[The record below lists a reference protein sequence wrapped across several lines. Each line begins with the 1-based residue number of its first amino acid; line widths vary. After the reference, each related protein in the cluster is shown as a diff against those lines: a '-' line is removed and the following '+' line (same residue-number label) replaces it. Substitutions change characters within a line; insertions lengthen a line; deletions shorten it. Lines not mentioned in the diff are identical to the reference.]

1 MLPLRDFFA
10 PDRTL
15 GNQELDQK
23 QKDFVAKALAAMDSN
38 ERNKLRDRAIKA
50 RKLALSRMVAR
61 PVLDEDDEDEDIPA
75 KVKRPQKPLEEF
87 LYQLLK
93 EEVVEE
99 AVPVQTQCAT
109 VIALHRK
116 RCEVVL
122 GSERIDCILTP
133 DQAKWQQSQFAVGD
147 LVNIHQAEE
156 IWRIHS
162 VQPRRTKLSRPDP
175 GSADRERVIV
185 ANVDVIVVVVSVKA
199 PPLHPRV
206 IDRYLIAIQRG
217 GADAVIAVNKSDLLS
232 PDDEEFRLLDPYR
245 GLAPII
251 RVSAM
256 GKNGLDELRT
266 HLEGKRSAFVGHS
279 GVGKSSL
286 LNALKPEL
294 ELDTGAVSEGYGRG
308 THTTT
313 SSHLWELGGGTE
325 IIDTPGVRAFGLF
338 KLAREEL
345 IDYFPEFEGISCRFR
360 DCSHTVE
367 PGCGIRAASE
377 EGTLNRARFD
387 TYGRILASL

>member
-1 MLPLRDFFA
+1 
-10 PDRTL
+10 
-15 GNQELDQK
+15 
-23 QKDFVAKALAAMDSN
+23 MDLN

-50 RKLALSRMVAR
+50 RKLALSRISSR
-61 PVLDEDDEDEDIPA
+61 PVVEIDDEEDDDLPVVVR
-75 KVKRPQKPLEEF
+75 KPTKPLEEF
-87 LYQLLK
+87 LYELLK
-93 EEVVEE
+93 EEV
-99 AVPVQTQCAT
+99 ATPVIPIETVIGT

-116 RCEVVL
+116 RCEVMV
-122 GSERIDCILTP
+122 GHERVDCILTP

-147 LVNIHQAEE
+147 LVDVSQVEE

-162 VQPRRTKLSRPDP
+162 VRPRHAKLSRPDP
-175 GSADRERVIV
+175 GSAERERVIV

-217 GADAVIAVNKSDLLS
+217 GAEAVIAVNKSDLLA
-232 PDDEEFRLLDPYR
+232 PNDPEFDLLEPYR

-256 GKNGLDELRT
+256 AKNGLDELRLKLT
-266 HLEGKRSAFVGHS
+266 GKRSAFVGHS

-286 LNALKPEL
+286 LNALKPDL

-313 SSHLWELGGGTE
+313 SSHLWDLGDGTE

-338 KLAREEL
+338 KLDKEDL
-345 IDYFPEFEGISCRFR
+345 INYFPEFAGFSCRFR

-367 PGCGIRAASE
+367 PGCGIRVAAE
-377 EGTLNRARFD
+377 AGQINPARFD

>member
-1 MLPLRDFFA
+1 M
-10 PDRTL
+10 
-15 GNQELDQK
+15 
-23 QKDFVAKALAAMDSN
+23 AAMDGN
-38 ERNKLRDRAIKA
+38 ERKKVRDRAIKA
-50 RKLALSRMVAR
+50 RKLALSRMTSR
-61 PVLDEDDEDEDIPA
+61 PVIEVEEDEEDDTPMPVR
-75 KVKRPQKPLEEF
+75 KPTLPLEEF
-87 LYQLLK
+87 ILRILT
-93 EEVVEE
+93 EEVATLELVKE
-99 AVPVQTQCAT
+99 TQVGT

-122 GSERIDCILTP
+122 AAERVDCILTP

-147 LVNIHQAEE
+147 LVNVYKEDE
-156 IWRIHS
+156 IWRIQDVH
-162 VQPRRTKLSRPDP
+162 PRRTKLSRPDP
-175 GSADRERVIV
+175 GSAERERVIV

-217 GADAVIAVNKSDLLS
+217 GADAVIAVNKSDLLNS
-232 PDDEEFRLLDPYR
+232 DDEEFNLLDPYR

-251 RVSAM
+251 RVSAFA
-256 GKNGLDELRT
+256 KNGLDDLHQ

-286 LNALKPEL
+286 LNALKPDL

-313 SSHLWELGGGTE
+313 SSHLWDLGDGTE

-338 KLAREEL
+338 KLEREEL
-345 IDYFPEFEGISCRFR
+345 IEYFPEFEGFDCRFR

-367 PGCGIRAASE
+367 PGCGIRAAAE
-377 EGTLNRARFD
+377 EGLINPARFD
-387 TYGRILASL
+387 TYQRILQSL

>member
-1 MLPLRDFFA
+1 
-10 PDRTL
+10 
-15 GNQELDQK
+15 
-23 QKDFVAKALAAMDSN
+23 MDGN
-38 ERNKLRDRAIKA
+38 ERKKLRDRAIKA
-50 RKLALSRMVAR
+50 RKLALSRLSAR
-61 PVLDEDDEDEDIPA
+61 PVLDYEEDEDDDAPVVIKKPS
-75 KVKRPQKPLEEF
+75 KPLEEF
-87 LYQLLK
+87 IYQLLK
-93 EEVVEE
+93 EEIVAPATIVR
-99 AVPVQTQCAT
+99 TQVGT

-122 GSERIDCILTP
+122 ATQRIDCILTP

-147 LVNIHQAEE
+147 LVNVYQEE
-156 IWRIHS
+156 GEWRIKD

-175 GSADRERVIV
+175 GSAQRERVIV

-217 GADAVIAVNKSDLLS
+217 GAEAVIAVNKSDLLS
-232 PDDEEFRLLDPYR
+232 PDDEEFALLDPYQ

-251 RVSAM
+251 RVSASS
-256 GKNGLDELRT
+256 KQGLDELREK
-266 HLEGKRSAFVGHS
+266 LEGKRSAFVGHS

-286 LNALKPEL
+286 LNALKPDL

-313 SSHLWELGGGTE
+313 SSHLWDLGDGTE

-338 KLAREEL
+338 KLDKDEL
-345 IDYFPEFEGISCRFR
+345 IDYFPEFEGFSCRFR
-360 DCSHTVE
+360 DCTHTVE
-367 PGCGIRAASE
+367 PGCGIRAAVE
-377 EGTLNRARFD
+377 AGGINPARFD
-387 TYGRILASL
+387 TYRRILDSL

>member
-1 MLPLRDFFA
+1 M
-10 PDRTL
+10 
-15 GNQELDQK
+15 
-23 QKDFVAKALAAMDSN
+23 AAMDGN
-38 ERNKLRDRAIKA
+38 ERKKVRDRAIKA
-50 RKLALSRMVAR
+50 RKLALSRITSR
-61 PVLDEDDEDEDIPA
+61 PVLDVEGDDEDDTPA
-75 KVKRPQKPLEEF
+75 PIRRPTLLLEEF
-87 LYQLLK
+87 ILRILT
-93 EEVVEE
+93 EEVVMAEKE
-99 AVPVQTQCAT
+99 VETQVGT

-122 GSERIDCILTP
+122 ATQRIDCILTP
-133 DQAKWQQSQFAVGD
+133 EQAKWQQSQFAVGD
-147 LVNIHQAEE
+147 LVNVYQEEE
-156 IWRIHS
+156 IWRIRD

-175 GSADRERVIV
+175 GSAERERVIV

-217 GADAVIAVNKSDLLS
+217 GAKAIIAVNKSDLLK
-232 PDDEEFRLLDPYR
+232 PDDEEFDLLDPYR

-251 RVSAM
+251 RVSAAA
-256 GKNGLDELRT
+256 KDGLDELKT
-266 HLEGKRSAFVGHS
+266 HLVGKRSAFVGHS

-286 LNALKPEL
+286 LNALKPDL

-313 SSHLWELGGGTE
+313 SSHLWDLGDGTE

-338 KLAREEL
+338 KLEREEL
-345 IDYFPEFEGISCRFR
+345 VDHFPEFEGLSCRFR

-367 PGCGIRAASE
+367 PGCGIRAAAE
-377 EGTLNRARFD
+377 EGLINSARFD
-387 TYGRILASL
+387 TYQRILQSL